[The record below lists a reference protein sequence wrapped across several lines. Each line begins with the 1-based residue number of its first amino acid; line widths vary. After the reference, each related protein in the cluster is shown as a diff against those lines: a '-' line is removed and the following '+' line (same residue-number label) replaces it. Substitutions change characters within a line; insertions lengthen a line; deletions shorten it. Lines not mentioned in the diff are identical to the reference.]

1 MNWKMENTKQI
12 LVYYISTIGINTDKI
27 EYYFHQLRERVA
39 AQSVS
44 DDTEIIFAPVLGDT
58 RIECINPKYITDSEL
73 IKEHERKMS
82 ILHEHLQNQIDQIPK
97 EETDG

>member
-1 MNWKMENTKQI
+1 MESTDKLI
-12 LVYYISTIGINTDKI
+12 LVYYISTIGINPDEI
-27 EYYFHQLRERVA
+27 EYYFNQLRERIA

-44 DDTEIIFAPVLGDT
+44 EDTEIIFVPVASET

>member
-1 MNWKMENTKQI
+1 MENTKLI
-12 LVYYISTIGINTDKI
+12 LVYYISTIGVDPDDI
-27 EYYFHQLRERVA
+27 EPYFVQLKNRIA

-44 DDTEIIFAPVLGDT
+44 DDTEIIFVPVVGET

-82 ILHEHLQNQIDQIPK
+82 VLHEHLQNQINQIPK
-97 EETDG
+97 EEE